1 VLARPE
7 AIKIRT
13 QGDGLPGTIQKVSYL
28 GSSADY
34 TVETELG
41 AILITD
47 YEMQGGV
54 LRAGTTVR
62 LEFLPH
68 GIYPLPAS

>member
-7 AIKIRT
+7 AIRIRT
-13 QGDGLPGTIQKVSYL
+13 QGDGLSGTIQKVSYL
-28 GSSADY
+28 GSCADY

-47 YEMQGGV
+47 YEMESGV
-54 LRAGTTVR
+54 LKAGTPVR

-68 GIYPLPAS
+68 GIYPLPK